1 MLIAAFVFHSEV
13 LPVLFTTTILLLVIL
28 GAVAAKAGGAS
39 MIKGALGALS
49 SGSPLNDHHHADRL
63 PAWTC
68 GSLTSAT
75 PFHQYRLERFY
86 PRLAPLSFA

>member
-39 MIKGALGALS
+39 MIKGALS
-49 SGSPLNDHHHADRL
+49 SGEPS
-63 PAWTC
+63 
-68 GSLTSAT
+68 
-75 PFHQYRLERFY
+75 Q
-86 PRLAPLSFA
+86 